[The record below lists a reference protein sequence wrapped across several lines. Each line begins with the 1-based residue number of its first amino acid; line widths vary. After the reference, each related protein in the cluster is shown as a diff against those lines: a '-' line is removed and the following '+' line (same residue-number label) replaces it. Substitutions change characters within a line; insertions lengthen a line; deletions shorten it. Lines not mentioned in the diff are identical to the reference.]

1 MSTLNMLTLPVCDP
15 DTMCLSSWVKMTDQ
29 ASTGPVSMV
38 AILAPVLVSHTM
50 MTLSR
55 LLLATFLP
63 SLLSATDT
71 TPRLCSVSWCL
82 NCSSPSL

>member
-38 AILAPVLVSHTM
+38 ATLAPDMVSHTM
-50 MTLSR
+50 ITLSR
-55 LLLATFLP
+55 ELLATRRP
-63 SLLSATDT
+63 SPEIAT
-71 TPRLCSVSWCL
+71 L
-82 NCSSPSL
+82 NHRRVRDKLAILQ